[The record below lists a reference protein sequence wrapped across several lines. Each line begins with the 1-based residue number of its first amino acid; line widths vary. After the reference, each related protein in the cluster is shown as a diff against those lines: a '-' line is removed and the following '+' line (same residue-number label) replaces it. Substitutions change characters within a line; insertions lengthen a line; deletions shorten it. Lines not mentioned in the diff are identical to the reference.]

1 MPNLD
6 DLSDNELD
14 AFEAGREKIALDDAG
29 EYAGSRYSDDQTDEE
44 EEVMALKSQS
54 ETYGDDLEASA
65 QEDEDEEENAEEST
79 RWGSKKAYYGGD
91 DESDDEDRKQIT
103 AEALRQQRK
112 HLEDLAMN
120 DYMDEDMMEDWKRA
134 AKEHDAKEETPAGLV
149 VDEGEVD
156 FENLDAEEKQKYLA
170 GSFPEFTPLVKE
182 FLLLSSKLKDLQ
194 EAGEMPAVD
203 AKVAALS
210 TYLSTISQYFALFTE
225 KLHSKQHF
233 SMKEH
238 TIMSLILSAREIWWQ
253 ASKLS
258 DLAGSAA
265 DDVDS
270 EEDLQLEDA
279 LDAESVV
286 QQSDSEGIPSDNMP
300 TDSESGEDDADDA
313 EEESSGNSD
322 SEIEI
327 DISKN
332 RVASA
337 RNSTSLAGDY
347 TESAAPDA
355 VDAEEKS
362 RRKKSLRFYT
372 SKIDHAAQKNARKDK
387 FTGDDDVPYKERL
400 FERQQKLIEE
410 ARKRGLGL
418 DKDAF
423 GDDLD
428 GEEAPDRE
436 DSAQDGDAYY
446 ESVLAGKQES
456 RAARKAAHE
465 EAKRAARD
473 GTLAQLN
480 EVVGADGK
488 RALNFQILKNKG
500 LTPHRHNDSRN
511 ARVKKRKKYEQ
522 AKKKLKSVR
531 AVYDNSK
538 RGPYAGEA
546 TGIKK
551 GISRSVKFQ

>member
-29 EYAGSRYSDDQTDEE
+29 EYARSRYSDDESDEE
-44 EEVMALKSQS
+44 EEVMALKSQT

-79 RWGSKKAYYGGD
+79 RWGSKKVYYGGD

-112 HLEDLAMN
+112 HLEDLAMD
-120 DYMDEDMMEDWKRA
+120 DYMDDDMMEEWKRT

-149 VDEGEVD
+149 IDEGEVD

-170 GSFPEFTPLVKE
+170 GSFPEFTPLVRE

-194 EAGEMPAVD
+194 RAGELPAVE

-225 KLHSKQHF
+225 KLHTKQHF

-265 DDVDS
+265 DSEDS
-270 EEDLQLEDA
+270 EEDIPLEDA

-286 QQSDSEGIPSDNMP
+286 LHSDSEVIPSDSMP
-300 TDSESGEDDADDA
+300 TDSESEDDEEEEEGADD
-313 EEESSGNSD
+313 SD
-322 SEIEI
+322 SDIEL

-332 RVASA
+332 RVASTRKSA
-337 RNSTSLAGDY
+337 HLAGDY
-347 TESAAPDA
+347 SESTAPDA
-355 VDAEEKS
+355 VDAEDKS

-372 SKIDHAAQKNARKDK
+372 SKIDHAAQKNSRKDK

-428 GEEAPDRE
+428 GAEAPDRE
-436 DSAQDGDAYY
+436 ESAQDGDDYY
-446 ESVLAGKQES
+446 ESVLAGKHES
-456 RAARKAAHE
+456 KAARRAAHE
-465 EAKRAARD
+465 QAKKASRD

-480 EVVGADGK
+480 EVDGADGK

-500 LTPHRHNDSRN
+500 LTPHRRNDSRN

-522 AKKKLKSVR
+522 ATKKLKSVR